1 MQKLTRL
8 NPDSFMFNL
17 YDMATLRKAIKLIR
31 LLSFLRLWKRISSI
45 HTPASNALTKASW
58 RRRIFGEITALGA
71 LKYYLDGIKI
81 FIDAGA
87 NTGMTSLAASA
98 LIPEAE
104 IWMIEPSSDCKK
116 QLEAICQ
123 LSPQFYFFPVGLGA
137 ESGFLDFNRSLSSAT
152 SQASSFL
159 PFSSFYK
166 ETEAHASATI
176 VKERVEICTIDDLI
190 AKNFTNHDSSKP
202 YDIFLHIDVEG
213 FEGQVLEGSIKCR
226 SRIKL
231 ITLEYS
237 LNLFE
242 GSYSLKSLMDLLG
255 KTHVLL
261 CALGSPYKSKLGEVL
276 VQDLAWINKDCIH

>member
-1 MQKLTRL
+1 MINIYDILT
-8 NPDSFMFNL
+8 S
-17 YDMATLRKAIKLIR
+17 RKAIKLISST
-31 LLSFLRLWKRISSI
+31 SFLRLWNNISSI
-45 HTPASNALTKASW
+45 HVPASNALPKASW
-58 RRRIFGEITALGA
+58 RRRILGEITALGS
-71 LKYYLDGIKI
+71 LKYYLNGIKI

-87 NTGMTSLAASA
+87 NTGMTSMAANS

-104 IWMIEPSSDCKK
+104 IWMVEPSSDCKK
-116 QLEAICQ
+116 QLEAICH
-123 LSPQFYFFPVGLGA
+123 LSPKFNFFPVGLGE
-137 ESGFLDFNRSLSSAT
+137 ESGFLDFNRSLSSTT

-166 ETEAHASATI
+166 ETEAHASAAI
-176 VKERVEICTIDDLI
+176 VKERIEICTINDLI
-190 AKNFTNHDSSKP
+190 TKNSKNHGSSKAP
-202 YDIFLHIDVEG
+202 DIFLHIDVEG
-213 FEGQVLEGSIKCR
+213 FEGQVLAGSIKCL
-226 SRIKL
+226 SRIKI